1 MNQVDVPKY
10 QREWVVTKEKIGKD
24 RKRRRYSLAPA
35 PAVAATGEPCDQLN
49 DDPTAGDEQWLR
61 SNQY

>member
-1 MNQVDVPKY
+1 MNQVDIPKY
-10 QREWVVTKEKIGKD
+10 QREWIVTKEKIGTD

-35 PAVAATGEPCDQLN
+35 PAVAATGEPCELN

-61 SNQY
+61 SKQY